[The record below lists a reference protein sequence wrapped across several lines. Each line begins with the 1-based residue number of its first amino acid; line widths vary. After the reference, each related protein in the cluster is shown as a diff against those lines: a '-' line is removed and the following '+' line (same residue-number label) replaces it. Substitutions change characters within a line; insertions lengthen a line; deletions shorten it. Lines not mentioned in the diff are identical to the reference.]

1 MKIKLHMET
10 TKINPLKTMGE
21 ISECLVA
28 IGAKKIVTE
37 YENGEPVG
45 LFFIVPVDDIGNE
58 WPFTLPA
65 NVEPVYQI
73 LNGRRDS
80 NRWIGDKQRVAQKC
94 RDREQAKRTAWR
106 LILRWVQ
113 AQTAMIQIGMVKTQ
127 EVFLPYLR
135 REDGR
140 TLFQQIEAKG
150 LKLLSGP
157 SND

>member
-1 MKIKLHMET
+1 MKSKLHMET
-10 TKINPLKTMGE
+10 TKIDPIKTMGE

-65 NVEPVYQI
+65 NVEPIYKI
-73 LNGRRDS
+73 LSDRRQNYKED
-80 NRWIGDKQRVAQKC
+80 GDI

-113 AQTAMIQIGMVKTQ
+113 AQTAMIQLGMVKTQ

-140 TLFQQIEAKG
+140 TLFQQIESKG

-157 SND
+157 ES

>member
-1 MKIKLHMET
+1 MKSKLHMET
-10 TKINPLKTMGE
+10 TKIDPLKTMGE

-28 IGAKKIVTE
+28 IGATKIVTE
-37 YENGEPVG
+37 YEKGEPVG

-65 NVEPVYQI
+65 NVEPIYKI
-73 LNGRRDS
+73 LSDRRQNYSED
-80 NRWIGDKQRVAQKC
+80 GHL

-140 TLFQQIEAKG
+140 TLFQQIEDHG

-157 SND
+157 SDDR